1 METYQVRL
9 GRILPTILEFLRFTT
24 TALREARI
32 ADLAAIGQ
40 YLSTCIA
47 DGFCHMRI
55 VGLGDALITLTM
67 IIGTHI
73 EDGMILAIVPAN
85 QLIILL
91 DEREEVIPTL
101 LMLLALLH
109 LGQEP

>member
-1 METYQVRL
+1 
-9 GRILPTILEFLRFTT
+9 
-24 TALREARI
+24 
-32 ADLAAIGQ
+32 
-40 YLSTCIA
+40 
-47 DGFCHMRI
+47 MRI

-91 DEREEVIPTL
+91 DEREEVIATL